1 MNLEQ
6 LTKKVE
12 WLEGQ
17 KRDSDKLIKSLTRT
31 VERLEKVGPK
41 HKESLDSLS
50 KQINAIEKELR
61 KIDPIAQELAEEK
74 ASTKEVFGEQDKKFR
89 TQIEELTQSTL
100 DAQRKLEK
108 EILIYRKELEVLDVL
123 QKDLRE
129 RAEIEANLD
138 ARLASIEAG
147 LKDLFAAETARE
159 ELAAALEQN
168 REDND
173 ERIGKALG
181 LLDAVNERMESVNGI
196 ELEQKHL
203 ARSFEKVLE
212 QHQKSEIK
220 QREFIENETDKRL
233 KQERIWT
240 EREEKFESI
249 GALSVE
255 VDKRLEELESIDIA
269 VNRAQERFNQLIEKI
284 DRRVNEL
291 TEVQRLGEQR
301 VRKEWT
307 TFQSDSQKRWASF
320 LLGQEETSVEA
331 KREREK
337 LAKQIKEY
345 EFRFSDL
352 GERIEH
358 LDEQSEQLMQALLE
372 ALRGVISENE
382 RYESSLR

>member
-17 KRDSDKLIKSLTRT
+17 KRDSDKLIKSLTRAL
-31 VERLEKVGPK
+31 ERLEKVGPK
-41 HKESLDSLS
+41 HKQSLDSLS
-50 KQINAIEKELR
+50 KQIKVIENELR
-61 KIDPIAQELAEEK
+61 KIDPLAQELAEEK
-74 ASTKEVFGEQDKKFR
+74 ASTKEVFSEQDKKFR
-89 TQIEELTQSTL
+89 AQIEELTQSTL

-108 EILIYRKELEVLDVL
+108 EILIYRKELEVLDSL

-168 REDND
+168 RKDND
-173 ERIGKALG
+173 ERISEALG
-181 LLDAVNERMESVNGI
+181 LLDAVNERMQSVNGI

-203 ARSFEKVLE
+203 ARNFEKVLE
-212 QHQKSEIK
+212 QHQKNEIK

-233 KQERIWT
+233 KQERVWT

-249 GALSVE
+249 GALSIE

-307 TFQSDSQKRWASF
+307 TFQSDSQKRWTSF

-337 LAKQIKEY
+337 LAKQIEEY
-345 EFRFSDL
+345 QLRFSDL
-352 GERIEH
+352 GERIDH
-358 LDEQSEQLMQALLE
+358 LDEQNEQLLQALLE
-372 ALRGVISENE
+372 SVRGVLSENE
-382 RYESSLR
+382 RYERSLR